1 MNKLELTD
9 EEIETAIKQAYNLD
23 DELPEHPILIFGIV
37 SMQRRAI
44 AKAAQRKLLVE
55 LFDKRW
61 RSYEENILEGTHRM
75 TFAISDEEW
84 QELRRG
90 VGL

>member
-1 MNKLELTD
+1 MNEL
-9 EEIETAIKQAYNLD
+9 
-23 DELPEHPILIFGIV
+23 ELPEDEIKNIYVEKFAELNTEADPPDGKEV
-37 SMQRRAI
+37 EVVKAI
-44 AKAAQRKLLVE
+44 AKAAQRKLVE

-84 QELRRG
+84 QELRKG